1 MLPVLAAAGQVL
13 QQVANPRRGREAE
26 HLIPHSVT
34 AIGLIVLGLIV
45 LAWALSTLGSVVAF
59 GGFTITRDDDRL
71 RIRRG
76 LIQRREA
83 TVPVHRVRAVRVV
96 EGIFRRPFGL
106 ASIAVEVTG
115 YAEEPSAAR
124 TLFPLVRLRDVPA
137 FLEEI
142 LPELADDPRGLQRPP
157 ARAARRYLLLPTLA
171 GLLVGIAAYFLVGVF
186 SVAALLLG
194 VLVRL
199 GALARRGLAPAGR
212 PARHA
217 LDALRGAPRSSPPRT
232 SASRTRSPRTS
243 SSAARTSRTCR
254 VAFGK
259 STTAKIRHI
268 EAASARAAWAAL

>member
-26 HLIPHSVT
+26 HLLPHSFT

-171 GLLVGIAAYFLVGVF
+171 GLLLGIAAYFLVGVF

-194 VLVRL
+194 VLYGWARWRAAGWRL
-199 GALARRGLAPAGR
+199 QDGRLATRSMRFAATTVLAPAHLGES
-212 PARHA
+212 H
-217 LDALRGAPRSSPPRT
+217 T
-232 SASRTRSPRTS
+232 
-243 SSAARTSRTCR
+243 
-254 VAFGK
+254 VAQNVFQRRADLADLSVDFGK